1 MPILFSAS
9 IPDSFE
15 RIICPRSSR
24 LSAEFC
30 SGAWIGIEKIKSA
43 CGHNRSRAFFS
54 SALAVLV
61 CRNADVLFEQS
72 VKVILISNSDD
83 SGNLV
88 GGKRRRLQQLLC
100 PVHPQLGDV
109 LGQGV
114 IRILLEAAAEVVF
127 ADGKVIR
134 EILDGQ
140 IPGIVVVD
148 IVNDVLDLPW
158 HGLLGVPVGVTCG
171 DDG

>member
-1 MPILFSAS
+1 M
-9 IPDSFE
+9 
-15 RIICPRSSR
+15 
-24 LSAEFC
+24 
-30 SGAWIGIEKIKSA
+30 
-43 CGHNRSRAFFS
+43 
-54 SALAVLV
+54 